1 MSLRS
6 FANDEVTHLQNTLEQ
21 YHKVFDHLLGFLAES
36 QWRQAIEDSLKD
48 EELNYS
54 IMEDV
59 FCDYVEEYDIGNI
72 NPDEVILQACYN
84 IRKLDTILGDSPELE
99 NSPYEIIIKNI
110 QRKVDRLNDEA
121 IEKAEERYDALTLE
135 MDEGGPVID

>member
-1 MSLRS
+1 MSLGT
-6 FANDEVTHLQNTLEQ
+6 FANGEVTHLQNSLQE
-21 YHKVFDHLLGFLAES
+21 YHKVVEHLVGFLSES
-36 QWRQAIEDSLKD
+36 QWRQAIQDSLKD

-59 FCDYVEEYDIGNI
+59 FCDYVEDNSIDINT
-72 NPDEVILQACYN
+72 DEVILEACYN

-110 QRKVDRLNDEA
+110 QSKIDSINEKA
-121 IEKAEERYDALTLE
+121 IEKASRTSRWIL
-135 MDEGGPVID
+135 I